1 MKAYYCVGTHWDR
14 EWYETFQ
21 EFRMWLVEQID
32 EVMDLMEREPG
43 FECFHLDGQAVVL
56 EDYLAIRPEQRGRL
70 LDFLKS
76 GRLQAG
82 PWYVLPDEWLISGES
97 FVRNLMKGTRVCR
110 ELGFE
115 PADFAYTPDQF
126 GHVAALPM
134 IVAGFGIPA
143 GICWRG
149 AQNENYPAQF
159 MWVGPD
165 GSRMVTHKLTDEGG
179 YGAFGQV
186 RLGIEGADF
195 ADESF
200 AEHFEPYFD
209 KEKGRASAPLVLMI
223 DAVDHQ
229 CAPEKMVRLMQ
240 ELRERYPEEEFVWGT
255 FAQYGQEML
264 AHADELPERRGE
276 LREPARDAHRQW
288 QYLIVHTI
296 SSRYPLKQRNDQCQA
311 LLERWAEPCALFHA
325 MAYGQPAP
333 RYLDLAW
340 EYLIKN
346 HPHDSI
352 CGCSIDQVHRDMVY
366 RFDQCD
372 QIGDGI
378 VRRALAHIGK
388 AKAGPDTSD
397 KIVVHN
403 PLPFRRTGVVEIP
416 ILFRDDWP
424 KHFVDGLTTGERINK
439 FALVKKDGSK
449 VPFQLG
455 RIERGAMRKGV
466 TDCGRRETEQGDVYH
481 VAAELDIPPCGYTAV
496 RVEPS
501 DDANRTFGS
510 MMSDSFTV
518 CNGVLAFCV
527 EPSGMAMLQNA
538 STDLTFED
546 LFVYED
552 CGDAG
557 DGWTRGQLVNDL
569 VVRTPGSRVTT
580 AIEEDGPLR
589 TVFRVEREFDL
600 PRQMDRQTS
609 WRSEDRTSLRVVDH
623 MTVDKDSP
631 VVRVRTVIENTCED
645 HRFRVLFPTELET
658 DRSFAETPFAVVA
671 RDVLIPPETAT
682 WHERVNPETA
692 FSTFFGL
699 QGQEGGL
706 AVLAPFGLH
715 EYEVTQTPERALAL
729 TLFRSTFQT
738 AGTAGEPNGQLLG
751 LLEFEYLLYPF
762 AGQFD
767 PVAAARLVAK
777 AQAGI
782 RTTTT
787 AELPDDISFLE
798 LEKGAAIVTAVKPAA
813 DGRGGVVRLWNPT
826 DTDVQDRLMVHCPVE
841 SAERCNLNEEPQEP
855 ISLENDGV
863 IPVTVPAG
871 GLTTIR
877 FVWS

>member
-1 MKAYYCVGTHWDR
+1 MKAFYCVGTHWDR

-32 EVMDLMEREPG
+32 EVMDLMEREPE

-56 EDYLAIRPEQRGRL
+56 EDYLAIRPEQRDRL
-70 LDFLKS
+70 LGFLKS

-97 FVRNLMKGTRVCR
+97 FVRNLMKGMRVCR

-115 PADFAYTPDQF
+115 SADFAYTPDQF

-134 IVAGFGIPA
+134 IVTGFGIPA

-149 AQNENYPAQF
+149 TQDENYPAQF
-159 MWVGPD
+159 VWVGPD
-165 GSRMVTHKLTDEGG
+165 GSRMVTHKLTDVGS
-179 YGAFGQV
+179 YGAFGLV
-186 RLGIEGADF
+186 RTGIEEADF
-195 ADESF
+195 AEESF
-200 AEHFEPYFD
+200 GKHFEPYFD
-209 KEKGRASAPLVLMI
+209 KETEQASAPLTLLI

-229 CAPEKMVRLMQ
+229 RAPEKMVRLMR
-240 ELRERYPEEEFVWGT
+240 ELRQRYPDVEFVWGT

-264 AHADELPERRGE
+264 AHADALPERRGE
-276 LREPARDAHRQW
+276 LREPARDVHRQY
-288 QYLIVHTI
+288 QYLIVHTL

-311 LLERWAEPCALFHA
+311 LLERWAEPCALFRA
-325 MAYGQPAP
+325 MAYGRPVP

-340 EYLIKN
+340 EYLLKN

-378 VRRALAHIGK
+378 IRRALAHIGK
-388 AKAGPDTSD
+388 AQAGPDASG

-403 PLPFRRTGVVEIP
+403 PLPSRRRGIVEIP

-424 KHFVDGLTTGERINK
+424 KHFVDGLTTGERINE
-439 FALVKKDGSK
+439 FALVKKDGSR
-449 VPFQLG
+449 VPFQLS
-455 RIERGAMRKGV
+455 RIERKTVQKGV
-466 TDCGRRETEQGDVYH
+466 SDRGRREAEQGDLYH
-481 VAAELDIPPCGYTAV
+481 VAAELEIPPCGYTAV

-518 CNGVLAFCV
+518 CNGILALCV

-600 PRQMDRQTS
+600 PRRMDRQTA
-609 WRSEDRTSLRVVDH
+609 WRSEERAPLRVVDR

-631 VVRVRTVIENTCED
+631 VIRVRTSIENTCED

-671 RDVLIPPETAT
+671 RDVPIPPETAA
-682 WHERVNPETA
+682 WHERVNPESA

-738 AGTAGEPNGQLLG
+738 VGTAGEPDGQLLG
-751 LLEFEYLLYPF
+751 PLDFEYFLYPF

-767 PVAAARLVAK
+767 PVAAARLVAE

-782 RTTTT
+782 RTTT
-787 AELPDDISFLE
+787 AVELPDDISFLE
-798 LEKGAAIVTAVKPAA
+798 LERGAAVVTAVKPAD

-826 DTDVQDRLMVHCPVE
+826 DTDVQDRLLVHCPVE
-841 SAERCNLNEEPQEP
+841 TAERCNLNEEPQEP

-871 GLTTIR
+871 GLATVR
-877 FVWS
+877 FVWA